1 MSVRTATK
9 KVGGFRSGHSC
20 HPLGWQ
26 NWEGGQVSGQHPG
39 PPALEGPQAGPS
51 TGGGQWALQ
60 PECLASR
67 SSAPCPQEE
76 GRAPAAPCGQGP
88 WDVGQAPSMREGPD
102 GGSPPSRAATSPC
115 SQQGRALW
123 GPSASAPP
131 PRHPQPSAPDPGAPH
146 SPARCPGGTG
156 CPPSPSPG
164 SAAGSGPGLPH
175 SLKTGVGVRTPPE
188 PHTPTR
194 QEPRGCKRRLLTH
207 LPSPGTRPAP
217 APRPTVSLK
226 TIA

>member
-1 MSVRTATK
+1 MGSTLGPQPLRGLRPGPAPGGSRLCNPTALPP
-9 KVGGFRSGHSC
+9 GA
-20 HPLGWQ
+20 
-26 NWEGGQVSGQHPG
+26 QHPAHG
-39 PPALEGPQAGPS
+39 
-51 TGGGQWALQ
+51 
-60 PECLASR
+60 R
-67 SSAPCPQEE
+67 KEE
-76 GRAPAAPCGQGP
+76 PPAAPCGQGP
-88 WDVGQAPSMREGPD
+88 WDVGQAPSMREGRD

-146 SPARCPGGTG
+146 SPAQCPGGTG
-156 CPPSPSPG
+156 CPPSPSQG